1 MRWRRILA
9 FSLGGVGLLVLSVL
23 LYLAFGDLG
32 RHKRTV
38 ENFVSK
44 HTGREFVIEGPFE
57 LEVFPVIKVLAERV
71 RFANAEWGSKPQMVE
86 VGHLSAEVRLWSLI
100 SGPVDI
106 RSFELKDVNVLLEKQ
121 RNGNANWVFIKPAAA
136 DESPEAET
144 ETETEP
150 KTRTEFPLVIQKAQ
164 LENVRLTYRSAG
176 KPDQVARLDELTITP
191 GKAGLLGLEGRG
203 KFDDYPIS
211 LQGEAGPVESL
222 LAGRDIHMNLK
233 GSLGRLGLDVDGRF
247 GELDPLDGANLK
259 IKATGE
265 DVGAM
270 LSRFNLPV
278 FATGALAVDL
288 QLTDGDKDTGFA
300 LDAMVGD
307 LTAKARGRLSG
318 LYLRDSDIR
327 FDATAADA
335 ARLAGVFGVNGI
347 PATPLTIS
355 GHIQPAGRR
364 VKFSALKAQL
374 GGVTAQ
380 VDGTWKRGRR
390 SELGFDFDVGVEN
403 LANLR
408 AGLPQGLFT
417 ARGKFLFDKDKLEV
431 GELHASLGENP
442 VSGKFTLV
450 RAEPRRIEA
459 ELSSPRLDLTP
470 YLAREPEAPRV
481 TPEKKPA
488 RAAAEKPKLLFS
500 EAPLPILQMTGT
512 EARLHVS
519 VAELILANKVFHE
532 IDGIFQID
540 KNQVQV
546 QARARG
552 SLEGAVDTSI
562 VLQPA
567 EGGSANVNLKLN
579 LENVRAGVDMKDM
592 QPADVPPLSAHLAL
606 TTHGASARQMA
617 ANSNGYI
624 LLTQGPGKTRAEFL
638 NAFGGDMISQL
649 RTRLNP
655 FRAQDPFTQLDCTV
669 IRADIVDGAVTVA
682 PVLVQTQKV
691 TVAAKGKID
700 LHTEQLTFDFDTRP
714 RKGIGVSPGMFTNPF
729 IRLEGTLMS
738 PRIAVGAK
746 GVTSGAVAAATGGLS
761 VIASGFIDRLKGE
774 ANMCRRTL
782 EKAME
787 TTRSVGN

>member
-1 MRWRRILA
+1 
-9 FSLGGVGLLVLSVL
+9 LGGVGLLVLSVL

-136 DESPEAET
+136 DEIAGGRDGDGNRAKDPHG
-144 ETETEP
+144 
-150 KTRTEFPLVIQKAQ
+150 I
-164 LENVRLTYRSAG
+164 SAG
-176 KPDQVARLDELTITP
+176 HPEGAARERASHVSIRRQTRPGGAPRRVDHHAGQGWPPGARRTRQVRRLPD
-191 GKAGLLGLEGRG
+191 
-203 KFDDYPIS
+203 S

-347 PATPLTIS
+347 PATPLTLS
-355 GHIQPAGRR
+355 GRIQPPAGA
-364 VKFSALKAQL
+364 SNS
-374 GGVTAQ
+374 
-380 VDGTWKRGRR
+380 RR
-390 SELGFDFDVGVEN
+390 SRHSSAESPRRSTVRGS
-403 LANLR
+403 A
-408 AGLPQGLFT
+408 AGAASSGST
-417 ARGKFLFDKDKLEV
+417 SMWAWRTSRTCARGCRKV
-431 GELHASLGENP
+431 SSPPGEN
-442 VSGKFTLV
+442 
-450 RAEPRRIEA
+450 
-459 ELSSPRLDLTP
+459 SS
-470 YLAREPEAPRV
+470 
-481 TPEKKPA
+481 
-488 RAAAEKPKLLFS
+488 S
-500 EAPLPILQMTGT
+500 TGT
-512 EARLHVS
+512 NS
-519 VAELILANKVFHE
+519 KLA
-532 IDGIFQID
+532 
-540 KNQVQV
+540 
-546 QARARG
+546 
-552 SLEGAVDTSI
+552 SS
-562 VLQPA
+562 
-567 EGGSANVNLKLN
+567 
-579 LENVRAGVDMKDM
+579 
-592 QPADVPPLSAHLAL
+592 
-606 TTHGASARQMA
+606 
-617 ANSNGYI
+617 
-624 LLTQGPGKTRAEFL
+624 TRRWA
-638 NAFGGDMISQL
+638 
-649 RTRLNP
+649 RTR
-655 FRAQDPFTQLDCTV
+655 
-669 IRADIVDGAVTVA
+669 
-682 PVLVQTQKV
+682 
-691 TVAAKGKID
+691 
-700 LHTEQLTFDFDTRP
+700 
-714 RKGIGVSPGMFTNPF
+714 
-729 IRLEGTLMS
+729 
-738 PRIAVGAK
+738 
-746 GVTSGAVAAATGGLS
+746 
-761 VIASGFIDRLKGE
+761 
-774 ANMCRRTL
+774 
-782 EKAME
+782 
-787 TTRSVGN
+787 